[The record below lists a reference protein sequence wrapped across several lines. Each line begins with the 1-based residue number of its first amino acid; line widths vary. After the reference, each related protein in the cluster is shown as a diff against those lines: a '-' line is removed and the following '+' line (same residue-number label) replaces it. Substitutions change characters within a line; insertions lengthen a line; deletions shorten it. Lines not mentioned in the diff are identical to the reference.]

1 MAKMQ
6 PLTISP
12 TLSEESLCRGFDVVW
27 EKRVRSFSRC
37 PHTSL
42 THRDSACI
50 LGRENAEHRILGVG
64 FQWLLVTVQ
73 ISFLPSSSFWLVLL
87 KISLFG

>member
-27 EKRVRSFSRC
+27 EKKVRSFSRC
-37 PHTSL
+37 PHASL

-50 LGRENAEHRILGVG
+50 MHRENTEHRILGVVG
-64 FQWLLVTVQ
+64 VQWLLVTAQ
-73 ISFLPSSSFWLVLL
+73 ISFLPSLSFWLVLL
-87 KISLFG
+87 KN